1 MTTDPLQ
8 VFRIF
13 LRLAQHRSF
22 SKVAELENVHVSSVS
37 RRIEVLEAQLGIR
50 LFNRTTRSV
59 SLTPPGRAY
68 LLRVEALLEG
78 FDAARAEADTA
89 STQLAGS
96 LRIAAPVSFA
106 RLYLAPVLT
115 KFSRRYPAI
124 EMTVLTSN
132 EISNLI
138 EEEFDLGIRIGGL
151 RSSTLTVRRLARVS
165 RILCA
170 SPGYLESRGVP
181 RKPTDLREHRCLLSD
196 YGRGGTRW
204 YFRKSRGPSNTRAS
218 AVAVSGPLR
227 SNHGDVIARAAVD
240 GLGVAL
246 LPSWLVR
253 DELASGALVTVLESF
268 RWDVASNRERHIQVV
283 FPARKSLG
291 QRARVFV
298 DFLIAELGEG
308 LTDCA
313 MSVA

>member
-1 MTTDPLQ
+1 MSADPLQ

-13 LRLAQHRSF
+13 QRLAQQRSF
-22 SKVAELENVHVSSVS
+22 SKVAEIENVHVSSVS
-37 RRIEVLEAQLGIR
+37 RRIEILEAQLGVR

-68 LLRVEALLEG
+68 LQRVEALLEG
-78 FDAARAEADTA
+78 FDAAKVAADTA
-89 STQLAGS
+89 STQLAGP

-106 RLYLAPVLT
+106 RLYLAPLLT

-132 EISNLI
+132 EISDLV

-151 RSSTLTVRRLARVS
+151 RSSTLTVRRLARVT

-170 SPGYLESRGVP
+170 SPGYLEMEGVP
-181 RKPTDLREHRCLLSD
+181 RKPADLKAHRCLLSD
-196 YGRGGTRW
+196 YGRGGARW
-204 YFRKSRGPSNTRAS
+204 YFRTGRDAGVR

-227 SNHGDVIARAAVD
+227 SNHGDVIARAALD
-240 GLGVAL
+240 GLGIAL

-253 DELASGALVTVLESF
+253 NELASAGLVNVLGSW
-268 RWDVASNRERHIQVV
+268 RWDVASSRERHIQAV
-283 FPARKSLG
+283 FPARKSLSNSA
-291 QRARVFV
+291 RAFV
-298 DFLIAELGEG
+298 DFLVTELG
-308 LTDCA
+308 D
-313 MSVA
+313 V

>member
-1 MTTDPLQ
+1 MSKATTDPLQ

-13 LRLAQHRSF
+13 QRLAQQRSF

-37 RRIEVLEAQLGIR
+37 RRIEALEAQLGVR

-68 LLRVEALLEG
+68 LRRVETLLEG
-78 FDAARAEADTA
+78 FDAAKNEADIA
-89 STQLAGS
+89 STELAGP

-106 RLYLAPVLT
+106 RLYLAPLLV

-132 EISNLI
+132 EISDLI

-170 SPGYLESRGVP
+170 SPGYLETQGVP
-181 RKPTDLREHRCLLSD
+181 RKPADLKQHRCLLSD
-196 YGRGGTRW
+196 YGRGGARW
-204 YFRKSRGPSNTRAS
+204 YFRKSHGQSDTR

-240 GLGVAL
+240 GLGIAL

-253 DELASGALVTVLESF
+253 HELASGALVTVLESF
-268 RWDVASNRERHIQVV
+268 RWDVVSNRERHIQVV
-283 FPARKSLG
+283 FPTRKSLS
-291 QRARVFV
+291 QRARAFV
-298 DFLIAELGEG
+298 DFLVTELAE
-308 LTDCA
+308 
-313 MSVA
+313 V

>member
-1 MTTDPLQ
+1 MPADPLQ

-13 LRLAQHRSF
+13 QRLAQHRSF
-22 SKVAELENVHVSSVS
+22 SKVAELETVHVSSVS
-37 RRIEVLEAQLGIR
+37 RRIEMLEAQLGVR

-68 LLRVEALLEG
+68 LQRVEALLEG
-78 FDAARAEADTA
+78 FDAAKVAADTA

-106 RLYLAPVLT
+106 RLYLAPLLT

-124 EMTVLTSN
+124 ELTVLTSN
-132 EISNLI
+132 EISDLI

-151 RSSTLTVRRLARVS
+151 RSSTLTVRRLARVA

-170 SPGYLESRGVP
+170 SPGYLETQGIP
-181 RKPTDLREHRCLLSD
+181 RKPADLKAHRCLLSD
-196 YGRGGTRW
+196 YGRGGARW
-204 YFRKSRGPSNTRAS
+204 YFRKGRDARAG

-227 SNHGDVIARAAVD
+227 SNHGDVIARAALD
-240 GLGVAL
+240 GLGIAL

-253 DELASGALVTVLESF
+253 DELASGGLVGVLDSW
-268 RWDVASNRERHIQVV
+268 RWDVASSRERHIQVV
-283 FPARKSLG
+283 FPARRSLSNS
-291 QRARVFV
+291 ARTFV
-298 DFLIAELGEG
+298 DFLVANLGQ
-308 LTDCA
+308 
-313 MSVA
+313 V

>member
-1 MTTDPLQ
+1 VTTDPLQ

-37 RRIEVLEAQLGIR
+37 RRIEVLEAQLGLR

-68 LLRVEALLEG
+68 LQRIEALLEG
-78 FDAARAEADTA
+78 FDAARVEADTA

-106 RLYLAPVLT
+106 RLCLAPVLT

-132 EISNLI
+132 EISNLV

-151 RSSTLTVRRLARVS
+151 RSSMLTVRRLARVS

-170 SPGYLESRGVP
+170 SPGYLETLGAP
-181 RKPTDLREHRCLLSD
+181 HKPADLKKHRCLLSD

-204 YFRKSRGPSNTRAS
+204 YFRKGRGQSDPKAG

-240 GLGVAL
+240 GLGIAL

-253 DELASGALVTVLESF
+253 NELASGALVSVLESF
-268 RWDVASNRERHIQVV
+268 RWDVASSRERHIQVV
-283 FPARKSLG
+283 FPARKTLS

-298 DFLIAELGEG
+298 DFLIAELAE
-308 LTDCA
+308 
-313 MSVA
+313 V

>member
-1 MTTDPLQ
+1 MSRVTTDPLQ

-13 LRLAQHRSF
+13 QRLAQHRSF
-22 SKVAELENVHVSSVS
+22 SKVAELEHVHVSSVS
-37 RRIEVLEAQLGIR
+37 RRVEVLEAQLGVR

-59 SLTPPGRAY
+59 SLTQPGRVY
-68 LLRVEALLEG
+68 LQRIEALLEG
-78 FDAARAEADTA
+78 FDAARVEADTA

-106 RLYLAPVLT
+106 RLCLAPMLT
-115 KFSRRYPAI
+115 RFSRRYPAI

-170 SPGYLESRGVP
+170 SPGYLESQGVP
-181 RKPTDLREHRCLLSD
+181 RKPADLKEHRCLLSD

-204 YFRKSRGPSNTRAS
+204 YFRKGRGQGDTRTG
-218 AVAVSGPLR
+218 AVTVSGPLR

-240 GLGVAL
+240 GLGIAL

-253 DELASGALVTVLESF
+253 HELASGALVSVLESF
-268 RWDVASNRERHIQVV
+268 RWDVASSRERHIQVV
-283 FPARKSLG
+283 FPARKSLS
-291 QRARVFV
+291 QRARAFV
-298 DFLIAELGEG
+298 DFLIAELGE
-308 LTDCA
+308 
-313 MSVA
+313 V